1 MTQSQPEIKPRTKT
15 LFIGLDGCTFTVLDQ
30 LTREL
35 PGEGLTMPFLKSLMD
50 KGVRAKLRSTP
61 NPLTPPA
68 WCSIMTGKNP
78 GEHGV
83 FDFIRAEDKGGEVYW
98 TLYDARDIDAET
110 IWSICSRKNRSVAAL
125 NFPLT
130 APAPEELK
138 GSIVPG
144 FIPAKHLRRN
154 THPRELFERIKTE
167 IPGFDPKELAWDFD
181 KEKQAMES
189 LTAVETANWVRYHLP
204 REEQWFK
211 LAEFILDKDSP
222 ELMAVMFDGTDK
234 IQHQAWAWLDLD
246 LLPKNPQ
253 GHDLEMRQV
262 CLEYFHNLDGYI
274 EKLVTLA
281 GPSTQVFFA
290 SDHGFTASTFV
301 LRINSYLEEKGYLV
315 WANSDG
321 SEMSIRREASDFANL
336 DWSKTTAY
344 CRTPSSNGIHIRVA
358 EKPGDPGIKPEE
370 YESFREKLIADLL
383 SLRDPDNGE
392 QVIVDVLKREEWF
405 PGQHMKRACDLTLVL
420 RDHGFVSIKNYKPA
434 VVQRPHA
441 AGTHH
446 PDGIFMAYGPGI
458 SAAGMVPLR
467 QIVDVAPALLHSL
480 GMPIP
485 SDFEGEVPS
494 TFFTP
499 EFLEARPVKKGAKTR
514 AASRRALDQE
524 MDAGEKQQIIEQLQM
539 LGYME

>member
-1 MTQSQPEIKPRTKT
+1 MTTT

-30 LTREL
+30 MVSDL
-35 PGEGLTMPFLKSLMD
+35 PGEGVTMPFMKSLMAR
-50 KGVRAKLRSTP
+50 GVRAKLRSTP

-68 WCSIMTGKNP
+68 WTSIMTGKGP

-83 FDFIRAEDKGGEVYW
+83 FDFIRAEDHGGEVFW
-98 TLYDARDIDAET
+98 TLYDARDIDSET
-110 IWSICSRKNRSVAAL
+110 IWSIASRKSKSVAAL

-189 LTAVETANWVRYHLP
+189 LSAEETAKWVRYHLP

-211 LAEFILDKDSP
+211 VAEFILKNDKPD
-222 ELMAVMFDGTDK
+222 LMAVMFDGTDK
-234 IQHQAWAWLDLD
+234 IQHQAWPWLDQA
-246 LLPKNPQ
+246 LLPIDPQ
-253 GHDLEMRQV
+253 GHDLEMRKV
-262 CLEYFHNLDGYI
+262 CLEYFRNVDGYI
-274 EKLVTLA
+274 QKLMELA
-281 GPSTQVFFA
+281 GPDAQVFFA

-301 LRINSYLEEKGYLV
+301 LRINTFLGEKGYLK
-315 WANSDG
+315 WAENDG
-321 SEMSIRREASDFANL
+321 SEQAQRREASDFANL
-336 DWSKTTAY
+336 DWAHTTAY

-358 EKPGDPGIKPEE
+358 AKPGDSGIDPKDYIP
-370 YESFREKLIADLL
+370 FRDRLIADLMAI
-383 SLRDPDNGE
+383 RDPDTGE
-392 QVIVDVLKREEWF
+392 QVVVDVLKREEWF

-420 RDHGFVSIKNYKPA
+420 RDHGFVSIRNYTPCI
-434 VVQRPHA
+434 VQRPLA
-441 AGTHH
+441 VGTHH
-446 PDGIFMAYGPGI
+446 PDGIFMAVGPGI
-458 SAAGMVPLR
+458 PAAGMVAPR
-467 QIVDVAPALLHSL
+467 QIVDVAPTLLYSAGL
-480 GMPIP
+480 PVP
-485 SDFEGEVPS
+485 SDFEGSVPEQ
-494 TFFTP
+494 FFTT
-499 EFLEARPVKKGAKTR
+499 EQLVNRPIKKGARTKITE
-514 AASRRALDQE
+514 RRALGQE